1 MSNENFSESCGKL
14 MWKFPITT
22 LEGFQA
28 NPVENTGGSII
39 WGENLSVMRSLP
51 SGFIDLIYADPPFFS
66 RKEYR
71 KLEGGILRD
80 VFSDRWGAGVDEYI
94 SWLKPRVEEMRR
106 LLSETGSIYMH
117 VDWHAVHYV
126 KVMMDALLG
135 YRNFINE
142 IIWHYHDPGGTVRD
156 RFKKKHDTIL
166 FYAKNAERH
175 KFNLDAVRTGYS
187 AGTLYQARRRDIS
200 FGRPTRVNELG
211 KVPEDVWEIPI
222 INSQARERT
231 GFPTQKPE
239 ALLEKIV
246 KASSSEGDIVADF
259 FSGSGT
265 TAAVAERL
273 GRRWIASDISPV
285 SIQAI
290 STRLSGLSKVESDRM
305 TGDREARILSCGII
319 RNSSREETVSRLRE
333 IAGVIAADFF
343 SVIMPS
349 NLLDEG
355 ETSTGDEWDEISELM
370 EGGGRNKW
378 VICNGFDEKRVVAER
393 FCPDDCC
400 ILISTVN
407 PHSDMLLGTDKFV
420 RLNVPPEIGIVKDP
434 RENGT
439 IRVFARSRDNSRL
452 ESVRF
457 FDASGGDIPLQM
469 STGRDGVEF
478 AVRQERAENCNPERC
493 FVRDTNG
500 SMALMIFH

>member
-1 MSNENFSESCGKL
+1 M
-14 MWKFPITT
+14 
-22 LEGFQA
+22 
-28 NPVENTGGSII
+28 
-39 WGENLSVMRSLP
+39 
-51 SGFIDLIYADPPFFS
+51 
-66 RKEYR
+66 
-71 KLEGGILRD
+71 
-80 VFSDRWGAGVDEYI
+80 
-94 SWLKPRVEEMRR
+94 
-106 LLSETGSIYMH
+106 
-117 VDWHAVHYV
+117 
-126 KVMMDALLG
+126 
-135 YRNFINE
+135 
-142 IIWHYHDPGGTVRD
+142 
-156 RFKKKHDTIL
+156 
-166 FYAKNAERH
+166 
-175 KFNLDAVRTGYS
+175 
-187 AGTLYQARRRDIS
+187 
-200 FGRPTRVNELG
+200 
-211 KVPEDVWEIPI
+211 
-222 INSQARERT
+222 
-231 GFPTQKPE
+231 
-239 ALLEKIV
+239 
-246 KASSSEGDIVADF
+246 VADF

-273 GRRWIASDISPV
+273 GRRWIASDISPL

-305 TGDREARILSCGII
+305 AGGREARILSCGII

-393 FCPDDCC
+393 FGPDNCC

-407 PHSDMLLGTDKFV
+407 SRSDMLLGTDKFV
-420 RLNVPPEIGIVKDP
+420 RLNVPPEIGMVKDP
-434 RENGT
+434 QERGT

-452 ESVRF
+452 ESVRV
-457 FDASGGDIPLQM
+457 FDACGSDIPLQM
-469 STGRDGVEF
+469 STGRDGIEF
-478 AVRQERAENCNPERC
+478 VVGQQRTENCNPERC